1 MPTCPT
7 RHDDVVPDDT
17 TTRLTWPE
25 VADRLSPARI
35 YWLHTTG
42 PTGAPQ
48 VTAVWAVVAGDRVY
62 LYSAR
67 STVKARNLERDPR
80 VAIHLESGSDVVIV
94 YGVLTDLG
102 TPGDWP
108 AVVDAFADADARP
121 RVVKLAVTHLPGSGT
136 PDQLVN
142 EVGIGVEHIAAA
154 ARELVARGPQIP
166 VGVGAA

>member
-7 RHDDVVPDDT
+7 RHDDVVPDAT

-108 AVVDAFADADARP
+108 AVVDAFATKYDEPDDQP
-121 RVVKLAVTHLPGSGT
+121 YLPGADPAFDVVYVLEPHRALLWTLPDSEASLRRWVHASGT
-136 PDQLVN
+136 
-142 EVGIGVEHIAAA
+142 
-154 ARELVARGPQIP
+154 
-166 VGVGAA
+166 